1 MTDEG
6 SVHEHGVLPPGHRD
20 VVAPARNRLGRLE
33 RDEHALLPDRLPQ
46 VVRRFARV
54 LISLTVDRRD
64 AVARDHEPP
73 PRGLVERREQFR
85 VRDVHYANVAVLA
98 VPQHQPQLVLRLL
111 LCGNQAVS

>member
-1 MTDEG
+1 M
-6 SVHEHGVLPPGHRD
+6 
-20 VVAPARNRLGRLE
+20 VAPARNRLGRLE

-64 AVARDHEPP
+64 AVAGHHEAP
-73 PRGLVERREQFR
+73 PRGLVQRRAQFR

-98 VPQHQPQLVLRLL
+98 VPQY
-111 LCGNQAVS
+111 